1 MTRTHKIIEKIL
13 RTKSTKCTEDND
25 CKSWFDANYGLVE
38 VQATVYKW
46 TVLFVH
52 ECSLGRGLE
61 ALGLE

>member
-38 VQATVYKW
+38 VQATVYK
-46 TVLFVH
+46 
-52 ECSLGRGLE
+52 
-61 ALGLE
+61 